1 MGQKFYIKTLGCQM
15 NEYDSAKMADL
26 LSTKHGMTPINAP
39 SEADMIVL
47 NTCSVMKILLV
58 VYSSWSLIAPLKSE
72 KKRCS

>member
-1 MGQKFYIKTLGCQM
+1 M

-47 NTCSVMKILLV
+47 NTCSIRENTRKSFLTTWEMEIL
-58 VYSSWSLIAPLKSE
+58 
-72 KKRCS
+72 